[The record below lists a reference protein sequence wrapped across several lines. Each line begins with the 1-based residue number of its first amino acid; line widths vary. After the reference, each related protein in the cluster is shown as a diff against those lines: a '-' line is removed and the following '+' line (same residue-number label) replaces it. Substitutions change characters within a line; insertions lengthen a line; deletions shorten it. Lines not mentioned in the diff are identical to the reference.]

1 MSGGAMPL
9 ARDKEG
15 RDEIIG
21 NDRQIHKRPRV
32 VLGPVMTRQS
42 SMYL

>member
-15 RDEIIG
+15 GDEIIG
-21 NDRQIHKRPRV
+21 NDRQIYKSPTV

-42 SMYL
+42 PMYL